1 MQLGIPGDG
10 AMYHNSSTSVAGLS
24 YVHLPGRRIR
34 GVETDPKKPMRY
46 FPFVFVMHPLFPIS
60 VSIFSCICNF
70 ISMIRSMKI
79 ISHYITLHYISISRS
94 LGMLSDHPLTH

>member
-34 GVETDPKKPMRY
+34 GAETDPKKSMRY
-46 FPFVFVMHPLFPIS
+46 FSFRICYAPTLSHFCFN
-60 VSIFSCICNF
+60 IF
-70 ISMIRSMKI
+70 M
-79 ISHYITLHYISISRS
+79 YL
-94 LGMLSDHPLTH
+94 